1 MGKRLTDKNKNI
13 KKRRLNIIV
22 MIAVLIL
29 MPLMMIFNVSA
40 ASDSQKGTQYSA
52 DQYIYLD
59 GLSDPGCRE
68 WYKGHVNWWYKDG
81 TRNDYLWNLFI
92 YDTDTII
99 QYNKDI
105 EELIAD
111 FNKLSQTTQNS
122 YISEL
127 NRVVNNLTNDTS
139 GAFVVTYNF
148 IMDGIDPHNEYDC
161 NSHKE
166 EIRKAYETFTNFKS
180 KIYNASASI
189 GDVQSSEVV
198 SPFLNPL
205 KLVWSSIYGFLA
217 AGAGINVGSGWAHDL
232 YQMLSYDSIESFVYQ
247 YSPIFLTLAYLIF
260 LIGFMSNIMESSVRF
275 DIADPKQVV
284 KIFTRLII
292 GKVMLDGAITICL
305 FSLKFLNNLAA
316 SVMTFAQYN
325 LTITPS
331 ATDSYS
337 DVPVIGPLISL
348 LKSIWGNLPFII
360 MCVVVFFCCIK
371 VLVKLLVRTFELTA
385 LISVSPVFFACLSG
399 EPTKKYFERFFVTFL
414 SVAASII
421 FIGIVFAIGC
431 SMLIKLTDGSNNN
444 WYMQLILFAVMIA
457 ICQFITK
464 PPKVFS
470 NLLAA

>member
-1 MGKRLTDKNKNI
+1 MGKRLTYKNK
-13 KKRRLNIIV
+13 KLQKRRLNIFV
-22 MIAVLIL
+22 TLAVLIL
-29 MPLMMIFNVSA
+29 LPLMMIFNVSA
-40 ASDSQKGTQYSA
+40 ADNSHKGTQYSYE
-52 DQYIYLD
+52 QYIYLD

-68 WYKGHVNWWYKDG
+68 WYKGHVNWWNKDG
-81 TRNDYLWNLFI
+81 SRNTYLWNLFI

-105 EELIAD
+105 EELITE
-111 FNKLSQTTQNS
+111 FNNLSQELQNS

-127 NRVVNNLTNDTS
+127 NRTVNNLTNSTT
-139 GAFVVTYNF
+139 GAFVKTYNF
-148 IMDGIDPHNEYDC
+148 IMDSIDPHNEYDC
-161 NSHKE
+161 ERYSE
-166 EIRKAYETFTNFKS
+166 DIRKSYETFTTFKS
-180 KIYNASASI
+180 KIHNAAASI
-189 GDVQSSEVV
+189 GNVSSDTVV
-198 SPFLNPL
+198 SPFLNAL
-205 KLVWSSIYGFLA
+205 KLVWSSIYGFLV
-217 AGAGINVGSGWAHDL
+217 AGAGVNVGSGWAHDL
-232 YQMLSYDSIESFVYQ
+232 FQMLSYESIESFVYQ
-247 YSPIFLTLAYLIF
+247 YSPLFLVPAYLIF

-284 KIFTRLII
+284 KIFSRLII
-292 GKVMLDGAITICL
+292 GKVMLDGAVTICL

-316 SVMTFAQYN
+316 SVMTFAQYD

-331 ATDSYS
+331 TADSYS
-337 DVPVIGPLISL
+337 DVPVIGPLISFI
-348 LKSIWGNLPFII
+348 KSAWANLPFII

-421 FIGIVFAIGC
+421 FIGIVYAIGC